1 VILLLLVLTQYQ
13 CVTDRRTLPT
23 AKSHSSTVES
33 MAKEEDLRP
42 RWQTVLTYSES
53 KKFNPPRGFLK
64 IFSKRLRIFKQN
76 FRRLLYVHI
85 YSKLQNFIQL
95 SLNLTKVCHVK
106 CNHPVNFHFSL
117 YRLSATSSQSM
128 NGQTSTHL

>member
-33 MAKEEDLRP
+33 TAKEDLRP

-53 KKFNPPRGFLK
+53 KKFTPPRGFLK